1 VMADNYE
8 QLYYQLADV
17 RRKAQETTVR
27 RTIHDVT
34 LARQAARQWHPG
46 PEGDGLNT
54 RPKSDAPVLKLFSG
68 RDGRDPTNLDS

>member
-1 VMADNYE
+1 
-8 QLYYQLADV
+8 
-17 RRKAQETTVR
+17 
-27 RTIHDVT
+27 VT